1 MYVLVTLLG
10 LPTLASAHNCQ
21 NVENSNSNFNLDYE
35 KLLRSFKSVRQLKVG
50 NTGNPLA

>member
-1 MYVLVTLLG
+1 MYVIVTLSG
-10 LPTLASAHNCQ
+10 LPTQTSTQNAHKISIQ
-21 NVENSNSNFNLDYE
+21 NFNLDYE